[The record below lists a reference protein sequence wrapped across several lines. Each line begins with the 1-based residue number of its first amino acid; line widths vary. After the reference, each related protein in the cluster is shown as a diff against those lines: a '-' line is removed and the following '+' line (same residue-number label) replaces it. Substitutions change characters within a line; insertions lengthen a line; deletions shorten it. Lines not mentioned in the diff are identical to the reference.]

1 MEVLVPAE
9 ISISHDIQNV
19 GIINRSLPQ
28 DNKKFANI
36 LEGLFT
42 GESIYGDREG
52 SLNCMHG
59 LANTLNTSP
68 RFKALIIDGL
78 DLRGTGTRQFP
89 PALEWSQVEK
99 ICSDFRV
106 DGLIA
111 LETFDSNIGLSQG
124 EYEVEKKV
132 DGQKVKVKE
141 YEAKLNID
149 VNSGWR
155 IYDPIHKSIADMNIY
170 SFNRR
175 WDKTGKSPD
184 EAMSQLPPKRD
195 AINQTGIYAGE
206 QYGFRISPTW
216 AHVTRNYYSKGQED
230 LELAKRYVKTDEWDK
245 AIEVWQKLVNNPDHE
260 LAGKAAYNMAL
271 ASEMKGELDIAQE
284 WAKKSYEQYG
294 NKKALGYLKIIE
306 KRIRDQEALKK
317 QMGE

>member
-1 MEVLVPAE
+1 
-9 ISISHDIQNV
+9 
-19 GIINRSLPQ
+19 
-28 DNKKFANI
+28 
-36 LEGLFT
+36 
-42 GESIYGDREG
+42 
-52 SLNCMHG
+52 MHG

-78 DLRGTGTRQFP
+78 DLRGSGTRQFP
-89 PALEWSQVEK
+89 PALEWSQVEE

-124 EYEVEKKV
+124 EYDVEKKV
-132 DGQKVKVKE
+132 EGQKVKVKE
-141 YEAKLNID
+141 YDAKLNID
-149 VNSGWR
+149 VNTGWR

-195 AINQTGIYAGE
+195 AINHTGIYAGE

-216 AHVTRNYYSKGQED
+216 ARVTRNYYSKGQED
-230 LELAKRYVKTDEWDK
+230 LELAKRYVKTNEWDK
-245 AIEVWQKLVNNPDHE
+245 AIEVWKKLVNNSDPE

-271 ASEMKGELDIAQE
+271 ASEMKGELDIAKE

-306 KRIRDQEALKK
+306 KRIQDQEALNK
-317 QMGE
+317 QMGN